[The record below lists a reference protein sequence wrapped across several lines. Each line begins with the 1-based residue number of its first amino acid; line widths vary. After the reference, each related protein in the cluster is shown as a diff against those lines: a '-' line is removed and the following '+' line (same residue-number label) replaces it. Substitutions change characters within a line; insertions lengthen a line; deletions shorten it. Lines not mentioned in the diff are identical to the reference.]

1 MKLPEKEQDAE
12 NDEELEEERLTSV
25 SQIIPSRVTNK
36 TFISELQH
44 QLEEERAARMKIEG
58 ELESLKKASEEISS
72 HLSQI

>member
-12 NDEELEEERLTSV
+12 NDEELEEERLTSI